1 MAGRRYGLETYTYST
16 QNDEMDY
23 RIINY
28 VVVFFKKIEQYDF
41 ESIFSTYIV
50 FFKKTHRLTV

>member
-1 MAGRRYGLETYTYST
+1 MARAHLACGRRYGLETYTYST

-28 VVVFFKKIEQYDF
+28 V
-41 ESIFSTYIV
+41 IV
-50 FFKKTHRLTV
+50 FFLKK

>member
-50 FFKKTHRLTV
+50 FF